1 MRLAIDIGNSYV
13 KWAVLQGKEI
23 ISINEFEPSS
33 LPIKIRH
40 LDPAEGNIGIISTV
54 KALHPNI
61 IAALKEKGHFI
72 FLDSKTPI
80 PIVNKYQSP
89 ETLGSDRIAA
99 SVGGNAEF
107 RNVDLLIVDCGT
119 CLKFDFVNRLNE
131 FLGGGIS
138 PGLRMRFMALNNY
151 TDKLPLIHI
160 KPDQKDFMLIGD
172 NTEHSIASGVVNGMV
187 AEIDGIINR
196 YKETHPHLRVV
207 ITGGD
212 AEFLAGRIKNP
223 VFLRENLVIRG
234 LAEILHYNETLAHS

>member
-13 KWAVLQGKEI
+13 KWSVLLGKEI
-23 ISINEFEPSS
+23 VSINEFEPSS
-33 LPIKIRH
+33 LPVKIRY
-40 LDPAEGNIGIISTV
+40 LDAAGNNTGIISTV

-61 IAALKEKGHFI
+61 IAALKEKGNFI
-72 FLDSKTPI
+72 FLDGKTPI
-80 PIVNKYQSP
+80 PLINKYQSP

-107 RNVDLLIVDCGT
+107 RGVDLLIVDCGT

-138 PGLRMRFMALNNY
+138 PGLRMRFLALNNY
-151 TDKLPLIHI
+151 TDKLPLINLR
-160 KPDQKDFMLIGD
+160 PDQKEFNLIGN
-172 NTEHSIASGVVNGMV
+172 NTENSIASGVVNGMV

-207 ITGGD
+207 LTGGD

-223 VFLRENLVIRG
+223 VFLRENLVIKG
-234 LAEILHYNETLAHS
+234 LAEILCYNEALVHS